1 MSQVAESI
9 WRDGNQGWDEFTVWL
24 YLPGM
29 EIKSLAYA
37 LVVFRNTELIHFK
50 INHASRWGTK
60 WQPRP

>member
-9 WRDGNQGWDEFTVWL
+9 WSDGNQGWDEFTVWL

-50 INHASRWGTK
+50 INHASR
-60 WQPRP
+60 